1 MRHLI
6 CLMVLMMPAVVLG
19 QYDGPGSAEITVTGK
34 VVPARSTQQI
44 TFDTIYDVHFNQ
56 TDEDATDIVVDPIRD
71 PAAADSGPGY
81 IVAKGI
87 PNAEFQI
94 TFSRVVEMRHVTE
107 NVSVTINYMMSHHP
121 TDQQASSTYILES
134 SARFRLNDQGEYH
147 FWLGGRLSLAGA
159 IDGEYD
165 GEFTLE
171 VEYL

>member
-6 CLMVLMMPAVVLG
+6 LLLFLAGPICVSA
-19 QYDGPGSAEITVTGK
+19 QHNGPGSAAVPVTGK
-34 VVPARSTQQI
+34 VVAARSTQQI
-44 TFDTIYDVHFNQ
+44 TFETVYDVHFSQ
-56 TDEDATDIVVDPIRD
+56 TDEESTDIAVDPIRD
-71 PAAADSGPGY
+71 AAAADSGPGY

-94 TFSRVVEMRHVTE
+94 TFSRSVQMRHVTE
-107 NVSVTINYMMSHHP
+107 NVTVTVEYIMSHHP
-121 TDQQASSTYILES
+121 TDRQSSSTYILE
-134 SARFRLNDQGEYH
+134 AVPRFRLNAQGEYH

-159 IDGEYD
+159 VDGEYD